1 MCISRMVFVHAT
13 LFLLSASAM
22 GCAAGSHG
30 TEYRQ
35 AAFTPPPPAPLR
47 PGVGAPVLGQPG
59 QPQAVMPRSPHRRV
73 LPPTREPGVWAGDQ
87 PRAAGFEDVKDVE
100 PLILG
105 VRLPYINE
113 PPLHETETWPVRWCA
128 AAASTVIDLRVDR
141 AVVAALTQ
149 AEKGCVAALLYAT
162 CARREHEETRN
173 RENLSERLKDL
184 LAAMHERAKGFLKE
198 KCDSDSHTPRVDEVE
213 KTFASNWNKVGP

>member
-22 GCAAGSHG
+22 GCAAGQPAEYQRG
-30 TEYRQ
+30 T
-35 AAFTPPPPAPLR
+35 FTPPPPAPLR

-59 QPQAVMPRSPHRRV
+59 QSQAVMPRSPHRRV

-113 PPLHETETWPVRWCA
+113 PPLNEEETWPVRWCA
-128 AAASTVIDLRVDR
+128 AAANTTLEVRADPSTIS
-141 AVVAALTQ
+141 ALTM
-149 AEKGCVAALLYAT
+149 AE
-162 CARREHEETRN
+162 REC
-173 RENLSERLKDL
+173 
-184 LAAMHERAKGFLKE
+184 LAAMFYAACAGAQRGATMLRTDIPHARAHAEAMAARAAAFRDE
-198 KCDSDSHTPRVDEVE
+198 KCNTDSRTPRVFNLVMLLVN
-213 KTFASNWNKVGP
+213 NWKAVGP